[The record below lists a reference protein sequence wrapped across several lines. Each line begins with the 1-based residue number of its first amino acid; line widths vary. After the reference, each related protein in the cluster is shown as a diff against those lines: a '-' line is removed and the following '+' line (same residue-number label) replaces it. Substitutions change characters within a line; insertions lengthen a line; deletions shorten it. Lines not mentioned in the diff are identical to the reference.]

1 MFASISSTL
10 MMKTMEQ
17 NLTFEQLPNQVRTLT
32 LEVRELKRLLTERHD
47 LPKSDQPEKLLTL
60 IEAAKFLNLA
70 TSTVYG
76 LVHRNKI
83 PALKPSKH
91 LYFEKAALM
100 EYLQKGKKKSVE
112 ELEAEAASYIV
123 TKQKK

>member
-1 MFASISSTL
+1 
-10 MMKTMEQ
+10 MKTMEQ

-32 LEVRELKRLLTERHD
+32 LEVRELKRLLTERRD
-47 LPKSDQPEKLLTL
+47 LPKSNQPEKLLTL
-60 IEAAKFLNLA
+60 IEAANFLNLA
-70 TSTVYG
+70 PSTVYG

-100 EYLQKGKKKSVE
+100 EYLQMGKKRSVK
-112 ELEAEAASYIV
+112 ELEAEAAIYLK

>member
-1 MFASISSTL
+1 MQ
-10 MMKTMEQ
+10 TMEQ
-17 NLTFEQLPNQVRTLT
+17 NLTFDQLPNQVRVLT
-32 LEVRELKRLLTERHD
+32 LEVRELKRLLTERQNQ
-47 LPKSDQPEKLLTL
+47 PNPNQPEKLLTL

-91 LYFEKAALM
+91 LYFEKSTLI
-100 EYLQKGKKKSVE
+100 EYLQKGKKKTVSDYNS
-112 ELEAEAASYIV
+112 EATSFLK

>member
-1 MFASISSTL
+1 MD
-10 MMKTMEQ
+10 K
-17 NLTFEQLPNQVRTLT
+17 NLTFDQLPNQVRALI
-32 LEVRELKRLLTERHD
+32 LEVRELKRLLTE
-47 LPKSDQPEKLLTL
+47 SQNQPTPNQPDKLLTL

-91 LYFEKAALM
+91 LYFEKSALI
-100 EYLQKGKKKSVE
+100 EYLQKGKKETVSDYNS
-112 ELEAEAASYIV
+112 EATSFLK
-123 TKQKK
+123 TRLKK

>member
-1 MFASISSTL
+1 
-10 MMKTMEQ
+10 MMKTMDQ

-32 LEVRELKRLLTERHD
+32 LEVRELKRLLTERHEN
-47 LPKSDQPEKLLTL
+47 PNSNQPEKLLTL
-60 IEAAKFLNLA
+60 IEASKFLNLA

-91 LYFEKAALM
+91 LYFEKSALL
-100 EYLQKGKKKSVE
+100 EYLQKGKKKSPQ
-112 ELEAEAASYIV
+112 ELEVEAANFLK
-123 TKQKK
+123 TKRRK